1 MSAKTVS
8 CVFKTWIRFLYVTFE
23 DEEFKERMKV
33 KRVDIPT
40 LPKAFRNDVL
50 KDCRYVID
58 CTEIEVIFFN
68 PLLKINGVF
77 GR

>member
-58 CTEIEVIFFN
+58 CTEIEVGNLKLNWMYKFFWV
-68 PLLKINGVF
+68 L
-77 GR
+77 

>member
-1 MSAKTVS
+1 
-8 CVFKTWIRFLYVTFE
+8 
-23 DEEFKERMKV
+23 MKV

-58 CTEIEVIFFN
+58 CTEIEVFFLNSVLTILISGLDIEELEN
-68 PLLKINGVF
+68 PDITYFCDNA
-77 GR
+77 RA